1 MAPGQTAGMRALPT
15 LSAVLALA
23 LAGSVHAAPTACQP
37 GGRTMLTAELLLGGK
52 MGRRVITRQ
61 AWRRFLDQEVTP
73 RFPDGF
79 TVFDAAG
86 QWRDRVR
93 GTIVREP
100 SRVLLIA
107 LPDTPGNRKR
117 LRLVAEAYKR
127 RFKQQSVGT
136 ILRPGCV
143 SF

>member
-1 MAPGQTAGMRALPT
+1 MRALAF
-15 LSAVLALA
+15 LAAVLALA
-23 LAGSVHAAPTACQP
+23 GSAHARPTACQAGAKP
-37 GGRTMLTAELLLGGK
+37 MLTAELLLGRK
-52 MGRRVITRQ
+52 MGGRIITRQ

-93 GTIVREP
+93 GEIIREP

-117 LRLVAEAYKR
+117 LRLVAEAYKK
-127 RFKQQSVGT
+127 RFRQQSVGT

>member
-1 MAPGQTAGMRALPT
+1 MAPGQTAGMRALPI
-15 LSAVLALA
+15 LFALVLA
-23 LAGSVHAAPTACQP
+23 GCVHSAPTVCQP
-37 GGRTMLTAELLLGGK
+37 GGRAMLTAELFF
-52 MGRRVITRQ
+52 GRKTGERLIGED

-73 RFPDGF
+73 RFPNGF

-86 QWRDRVR
+86 QWRDTER
-93 GTIVREP
+93 GTLVREP
-100 SRVLLIA
+100 SRVVLIA
-107 LPDTPGNRKR
+107 LPDEPEGRER

-127 RFKQQSVGT
+127 RFNQQSVGT